1 MGTQY
6 YGPGKSRGVAN
17 GPSGTAPPGLP
28 AHAPVAHRPHGAS
41 LTGPPA
47 ASLIPAAPQRR
58 MSQRPDSGQGRD
70 TVHKGLCSPGTPCWE
85 CRQAVPGLDLAGSR
99 PVPGLALRL
108 DVEWTP
114 AVGGCPRHSEPGWCV
129 FHRATD
135 LSTLQPSLL
144 QVAV

>member
-28 AHAPVAHRPHGAS
+28 GHTPVAQRPHGAS

-47 ASLIPAAPQRR
+47 ASLIPTAPQRR
-58 MSQRPDSGQGRD
+58 MSQCPDSGQGGD

-85 CRQAVPGLDLAGSR
+85 CCQAVPGLDLASVWVWSGHLQWEG
-99 PVPGLALRL
+99 VPDTANLVGVYFTEPQISARYSPLSFKLRFKIG
-108 DVEWTP
+108 D
-114 AVGGCPRHSEPGWCV
+114 AV
-129 FHRATD
+129 
-135 LSTLQPSLL
+135 
-144 QVAV
+144 

>member
-17 GPSGTAPPGLP
+17 GPSGTAPPRFPG
-28 AHAPVAHRPHGAS
+28 HAPVAQRPHGAS

-47 ASLIPAAPQRR
+47 ALLIHTVPQRR
-58 MSQRPDSGQGRD
+58 MSQYPNGGEGGD
-70 TVHKGLCSPGTPCWE
+70 TVQKGLCSQGTPRWE
-85 CRQAVPGLDLAGSR
+85 SRQAVPGLD
-99 PVPGLALRL
+99 LALRL

-114 AVGGCPRHSEPGWCV
+114 AVGGCPSHSKSGWYV
-129 FHRATD
+129 LHRATD
-135 LSTLQPSLL
+135 LSTLQPFLL

>member
-85 CRQAVPGLDLAGSR
+85 CRQAVPGLDLAGSSPPSGCGVDTCSGR
-99 PVPGLALRL
+99 VSQTQRTWLVCISQSHRSQHATAL
-108 DVEWTP
+108 P
-114 AVGGCPRHSEPGWCV
+114 
-129 FHRATD
+129 
-135 LSTLQPSLL
+135 PSSCSLR
-144 QVAV
+144 

>member
-28 AHAPVAHRPHGAS
+28 GHAPVAQRPHGAS

-47 ASLIPAAPQRR
+47 ASLIPTAPQRR
-58 MSQRPDSGQGRD
+58 MSQCPDSGQGGD
-70 TVHKGLCSPGTPCWE
+70 TVHKGLCSLGTPCWE
-85 CRQAVPGLDLAGSR
+85 CCQAVPGLDLA
-99 PVPGLALRL
+99 LRL
-108 DVEWTP
+108 GVEWTP
-114 AVGGCPRHSEPGWCV
+114 AVGGCPRHSKPGWCV

-135 LSTLQPSLL
+135 LSTL
-144 QVAV
+144 

>member
-28 AHAPVAHRPHGAS
+28 GHAPVARRPHGAS

-47 ASLIPAAPQRR
+47 ASLIQTVPQRW
-58 MSQRPDSGQGRD
+58 MSQCPNGGQGGD
-70 TVHKGLCSPGTPCWE
+70 TLQRGLCSRGTPRWE
-85 CRQAVPGLDLAGSR
+85 FCQAVPGLDLA
-99 PVPGLALRL
+99 LCL
-108 DVEWTP
+108 DVEWTR
-114 AVGGCPRHSEPGWCV
+114 AVGGCPSHSKPGWYV
-129 FHRATD
+129 LHRATD
-135 LSTLQPSLL
+135 LSTLQPFLL